1 LKPEKTNAILT
12 GNPVAVLPHM
22 LFDDARLNPEYESL
36 VLQRYPA
43 YQNLKEQAVEEKYQT
58 DP

>member
-1 LKPEKTNAILT
+1 
-12 GNPVAVLPHM
+12 VAVLPHM
-22 LFDDARLNPEYESL
+22 LFDAARLNPEYESL